1 MAAMRIDADTIIYAY
16 LFICAA
22 LMVFNLFYIFRA
34 KARKE
39 KQRSRVDGWRREI
52 AAQFAALE
60 TGGAVAAAY
69 AIQTR
74 WFPIAA
80 RWRKRR
86 RRVRKPMRAI

>member
-1 MAAMRIDADTIIYAY
+1 
-16 LFICAA
+16 
-22 LMVFNLFYIFRA
+22 MVFNLFYIFRA

-60 TGGAVAAAY
+60 TGGAVRRSTKSASRAAC